1 MVSVI
6 GTTGTGFLQNDAC
19 WRELP
24 FLDPGELRSPYYLR
38 VEVEDRPG
46 VLALVAEGLAAHG
59 VSIARL
65 TQHLLEDG
73 AALDVVTHTA
83 AAGKVTAALDDVS
96 ALGAVRGRPAA
107 LRVISDRLT

>member
-1 MVSVI
+1 
-6 GTTGTGFLQNDAC
+6 
-19 WRELP
+19 
-24 FLDPGELRSPYYLR
+24 
-38 VEVEDRPG
+38 

-83 AAGKVTAALDDVS
+83 PAGKVAAALDDVS

-107 LRVISDRLT
+107 LRVISERLT